1 MTDSLE
7 RVHAEDTIHIETV
20 AANQEKSRAPQQ
32 TIPATHFRSE
42 GDVNTTPARQA
53 WNESLNHQATQKLL
67 KRDSEVFL
75 HQAMS
80 TPCLDSLE
88 AADGIYLQ
96 DSSGKRYMDFH
107 GNNVHQLGH
116 GHPHVIKKMTEQ
128 MASLPFSPRRFTN
141 ETAVKCAEKL
151 TQICSGDLNRVLF
164 APGGTSVIGMALKLA
179 RHVTN
184 NFKVV
189 SLWDSFH
196 GASLDAISV
205 GGEACFR
212 EGMGPLMAGV
222 ERIPPAVS
230 YRGAFPNPNASN
242 NDNNQDQA
250 SDVHYADYL
259 EYVIEKEGGIGAF
272 IAEAVRNTDVQVPSK
287 AYWKRIREICDKH
300 NVLLIIDDIPNGMGR
315 SGEWFTHQAF
325 DIEPDILCIGKG
337 LGGGLIPIAAMIT
350 KDKYNT
356 AAQVSLGHYTH
367 EKSPL
372 GCAAALAT
380 IEVIEQEKL
389 LDKTQS
395 DSKFM
400 REQLLRMKEK
410 YPVIGDV
417 RGIGLLWGV
426 ELVTD
431 RTTKNRAFDEAEATL
446 YQCLNNGLSFKVS
459 QGNVIQLSPP
469 LIISRTN
476 LQAALNIFENAIQQ
490 VCIDFNYI

>member
-1 MTDSLE
+1 MT
-7 RVHAEDTIHIETV
+7 
-20 AANQEKSRAPQQ
+20 ANASHLR
-32 TIPATHFRSE
+32 TE
-42 GDVNTTPARQA
+42 GDINTTAARQA
-53 WNESLNHQATQKLL
+53 WNASLSDERTQSLL
-67 KRDSEVFL
+67 QRDANVFL

-80 TPCLDSLE
+80 TPCLDTLE
-88 AADGIYLQ
+88 AAEGIFIQ
-96 DSSGKRYMDFH
+96 DATGKKYMDFH
-107 GNNVHQLGH
+107 GNNVHQLGY
-116 GHPHVIKKMTEQ
+116 GHPHVVKRITEQ
-128 MASLPFSPRRFTN
+128 MATLPFSPRRFTN
-141 ETAVKCAEKL
+141 PVAIECAEKL
-151 TQICSGDLNRVLF
+151 TQICGGELTRVLF

-179 RHVTN
+179 RFITGN
-184 NFKVV
+184 SKVV

-230 YRGAFPNPNASN
+230 YRGALHSP
-242 NDNNQDQA
+242 DG

-259 EYVIEKEGGIGAF
+259 EYVIQKEGGIGAF

-300 NVLLIIDDIPNGMGR
+300 NVMLIIDDIPNGMGR

-337 LGGGLIPIAAMIT
+337 LGGGLVPIAAMIT
-350 KDKYNT
+350 KEKYNVAT
-356 AAQVSLGHYTH
+356 EISLGHYTH

-380 IEVIEQEKL
+380 MEVIEQQNLLAKVKQDSDLVREKL
-389 LDKTQS
+389 LA
-395 DSKFM
+395 
-400 REQLLRMKEK
+400 MKEK
-410 YPVIGDV
+410 YPLIGDV

-431 RTTKNRAFDEAEATL
+431 RTTKTRAYDEAEAVL
-446 YQCLNNGLSFKVS
+446 YRCLNNGLSFKIS

-469 LIISRTN
+469 LIISEAQ
-476 LQAALNIFENAIQQ
+476 LLEALAIFERALAE
-490 VCIDFNYI
+490 VCGEFGY